1 MMSVIPGS
9 SQLPAVSPAVPP
21 GAPVAQTST
30 PAARPST
37 PMDPAKLWK
46 TARDFEAMALGEFLK
61 PMFETADSKN
71 NLFSGGDGEKT
82 WKPMLVDEI
91 AKQIGA
97 SGGLGLAGPIHDAM
111 LRMQE
116 GKS

>member
-1 MMSVIPGS
+1 MAGNAMGAMPAAARSSVT
-9 SQLPAVSPAVPP
+9 AV
-21 GAPVAQTST
+21 
-30 PAARPST
+30 ARPST
-37 PMDPAKLWK
+37 PTDPAKLWK

-61 PMFETADSKN
+61 PMFETVDTKN
-71 NLFSGGDGEKT
+71 NLFGGGDAEKT

-91 AKQIGA
+91 GKQIAA

>member
-1 MMSVIPGS
+1 MN
-9 SQLPAVSPAVPP
+9 VPP
-21 GAPVAQTST
+21 PISQ
-30 PAARPST
+30 PAAIPMIRPSA
-37 PMDPAKLWK
+37 PADPAKLWK

-61 PMFETADSKN
+61 PMFETAENKKSM
-71 NLFSGGDGEKT
+71 FSGGEGEKT

-91 AKQIGA
+91 AKQIAA